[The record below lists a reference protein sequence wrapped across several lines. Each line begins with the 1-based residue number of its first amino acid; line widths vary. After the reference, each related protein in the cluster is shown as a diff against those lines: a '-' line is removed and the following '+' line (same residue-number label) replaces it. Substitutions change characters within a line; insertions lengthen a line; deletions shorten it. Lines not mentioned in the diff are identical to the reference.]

1 MPLTRCSQHGVLR
14 VALPFAE
21 PGSRFTMAFEE
32 RTIAMILACQ
42 TVQGAF
48 DLLRISW
55 DEARGIMERA
65 VARGLGRREVDIVAY
80 LGVDEKAIRKGHRY
94 ATILTNLEGRHILEV
109 TPDRSQ
115 DSLVMALR
123 ALSHDPIV
131 GASAFSMGM

>member
-1 MPLTRCSQHGVLR
+1 M
-14 VALPFAE
+14 
-21 PGSRFTMAFEE
+21 
-32 RTIAMILACQ
+32 
-42 TVQGAF
+42 
-48 DLLRISW
+48 
-55 DEARGIMERA
+55 
-65 VARGLGRREVDIVAY
+65 AY